1 MHLCS
6 LLSLQSQPS
15 SIYVREENFLKHE
28 QDATSQVKQTTI
40 AVPYSSLM
48 FDPDLFSS
56 EYTFM
61 FCDSMLRQYKLVN
74 RPKRGHEQMEKRLRS
89 HPKCTQRMLGNKWK
103 QSTNKCRSL
112 SYNIQGFTGIIYSDL
127 ILNDPCIN
135 SVNYQ
140 KHIKKHWN
148 NFNSYL
154 ASWIPPP
161 FLSQNSL
168 RLLQRLNVLLQ
179 PVQIFLHQRLC
190 KPYHVFQFCQE
201 TGKGTTTVP

>member
-1 MHLCS
+1 
-6 LLSLQSQPS
+6 
-15 SIYVREENFLKHE
+15 
-28 QDATSQVKQTTI
+28 
-40 AVPYSSLM
+40 
-48 FDPDLFSS
+48 
-56 EYTFM
+56 
-61 FCDSMLRQYKLVN
+61 MLRQYKLVK
-74 RPKRGHEQMEKRLRS
+74 RPKRGHEQMEKCLTS
-89 HPKCTQRMLGNKWK
+89 HPIRTQKMLGKKWK
-103 QSTNKCRSL
+103 QSINQCTSL
-112 SYNIQGFTGIIYSDL
+112 SYNTQGFTGIIYSNL

-161 FLSQNSL
+161 FLSQNSS

-201 TGKGTTTVP
+201 TGKGTITAP